1 MKLGAIEAGGT
12 KFVCATGDEKLNID
26 KRVAFPTTTPEETL
40 ARTIA
45 FFKENPVD
53 ALGIGSFGPID
64 LKPESATY
72 GYVTSTPK
80 PGWANTDFLGTLRSA
95 LAIPAAWTTDVNEAA
110 FGEMTLGASQAD
122 DTSIYVTI
130 GTGIGAGVVNR
141 HALYVGR
148 THPEVGHFILHRQ
161 LDDTMVS
168 TCPYHENCAEG
179 LAAGPAVNKRAGMA
193 AKDVPA
199 DDPLW
204 TIEANYIA
212 QLCVDL
218 TLAFAPDKIILNG
231 GVMHQTQ
238 LFELVRRE
246 FAELLN
252 DYVNTP
258 PLTEYIVPAGLG
270 EESGVIGGLA
280 LARETLQ
287 SN

>member
-12 KFVCATGDEKLNID
+12 KFVCATGNEHLNINQ
-26 KRVAFPTTTPEETL
+26 RVAFPTTTPEETL

-45 FFKENPVD
+45 FFQENRVD

-64 LKPESATY
+64 LKPQSATY

-80 PGWANTDFLGTLRSA
+80 PGWADTDFLGTVRTA
-95 LAIPAAWTTDVNEAA
+95 LDVPAAWTTDVNEAA

-130 GTGIGAGVVNR
+130 GTGIGAGIVNR
-141 HALYVGR
+141 HNLYIGR
-148 THPEVGHFILHRQ
+148 THPEVGHFILNRQ
-161 LDDTMVS
+161 LDDTMIS

-179 LAAGPAVNKRAGMA
+179 LAAGPAVNKRAGIP

-199 DDPLW
+199 DDSLW
-204 TIEANYIA
+204 KTEANYIA

-218 TLAFAPDKIILNG
+218 TLAYAPDKIILNG

-238 LFELVRRE
+238 LYDLVRSE
-246 FAELLN
+246 FTELIN
-252 DYVNTP
+252 GYVSTP
-258 PLTEYIVPAGLG
+258 PLNDYIVPAGLG

-280 LARETLQ
+280 LARATLLDK
-287 SN
+287 